1 MEEKVFPQYLTTLSP
16 YAGSLPV
23 ERKYSWL
30 EPSKEIEKA
39 VVRWQSKPQ
48 DLRDQTI
55 PGHPIQITGEHRYNE
70 GVGDWGPANTE
81 TILLL

>member
-1 MEEKVFPQYLTTLSP
+1 MSSKNVFPNMQS
-16 YAGSLPV
+16 
-23 ERKYSWL
+23 SW
-30 EPSKEIEKA
+30 A